1 MSRLLAKIG
10 LICAGV
16 VGLVL
21 GAHGLYA
28 CCYFKLADFLGT
40 LATDLGMTSF
50 SLSTQEYLSRLF
62 LTWEVPSLFRD
73 PVLWVTV
80 KGVESWFV
88 AVVMVVAGFIL
99 LRVQKLA

>member
-1 MSRLLAKIG
+1 MSRLLVKIA

-21 GAHGLYA
+21 GAHGLYI
-28 CCYFKLADFLGT
+28 YGHFKLASF
-40 LATDLGMTSF
+40 LGMTSF

-62 LTWEVPSLFRD
+62 LAWDVPNQFRD
-73 PVLWVTV
+73 SVLWVTV
-80 KGVESWFV
+80 RGVESWFV
-88 AVVMVVAGFIL
+88 PAVLVLIGIIL